1 MKTTTCKSPKAYFK
15 ECCKVL
21 DKWGF
26 IYELLPSGNLRAEPM
41 DFSINDTIIQEIQQ
55 KGYFVLPKYSGLY
68 PCLIITTER
77 KEVGL

>member
-1 MKTTTCKSPKAYFK
+1 MKTTTCKSPNTYFK

-55 KGYFVLPKYSGLY
+55 KGYFVLPSYSGAY
-68 PCLIITTER
+68 SFLIITKKGESI
-77 KEVGL
+77 